1 MAPPNFLKMFLYIL
15 KNNKNRHYIGITKL
29 LPEERLLRHNKGD
42 VYSTKFGRPWRIVY
56 TEKFID
62 YKSARNKEKQIKSWH
77 GGATLNRFLGKSA
90 GSSNGRTAAFEAVDL
105 GSNPSPADLPRN
117 RKFGGVK

>member
-1 MAPPNFLKMFLYIL
+1 MFLYIL
-15 KNNKNRHYIGITKL
+15 KNNENKYYIGITKL
-29 LPEERLLRHNKGD
+29 LPKVRLLRHNKGD
-42 VYSTKFGRPWRIVY
+42 VSSTKFGRPWKIVHI
-56 TEKFID
+56 EEFKD
-62 YKSARNKEKQIKSWH
+62 YKSARDREKQIKSWH
-77 GGATLNRFLGKSA
+77 GGATLKRFLGKSA